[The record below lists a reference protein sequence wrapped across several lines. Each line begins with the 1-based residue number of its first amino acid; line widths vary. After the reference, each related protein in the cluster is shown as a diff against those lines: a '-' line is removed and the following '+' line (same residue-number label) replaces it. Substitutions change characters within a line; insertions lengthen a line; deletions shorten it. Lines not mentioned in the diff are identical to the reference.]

1 MKTAEKIFSFLYNV
15 MGWATWLSVIALLVF
30 TAVIFATGAS
40 REPEITVTDITVS
53 EKTDGASGNFSGV
66 YTVNVK
72 LRAAGAKLSPY
83 KYSVG
88 GIKTD
93 ASQLPDNMKISD
105 ITAPVTADTGE
116 KAYYSKAEPED
127 IVFSFTVTQNGAT
140 PDEIVEELKNVTF
153 RFSQMKMHFSLFDFD
168 ITTGTPSF
176 TAAKADGT

>member
-1 MKTAEKIFSFLYNV
+1 

-88 GIKTD
+88 EIKTD
-93 ASQLPDNMKISD
+93 ASQLPDNMKICLLYTS
-105 ITAPVTADTGE
+105 
-116 KAYYSKAEPED
+116 
-127 IVFSFTVTQNGAT
+127 
-140 PDEIVEELKNVTF
+140 
-153 RFSQMKMHFSLFDFD
+153 
-168 ITTGTPSF
+168 PSPR
-176 TAAKADGT
+176 D